1 MRAFFL
7 IIQRTKCCGM
17 EEKTPKFFLSK
28 IISTIANVEWPNNI
42 IGYLNDFWIWKLPL
56 KIKIFIWLTL
66 NKKIPTSDFLQKIR
80 WTRPNICHL
89 CFRGQDSTDHIFTHC
104 MFTRQVWDK
113 ITQDNNLK
121 IDWIGNSI
129 TDCLDHWTTSEKFY
143 KMLPPLVNWYIWL
156 SRNYK
161 IFENKNPSI
170 SAISYKALGLF
181 HLWKDM
187 YRDTEKKKILIKP
200 PSTLQL
206 PT

>member
-1 MRAFFL
+1 
-7 IIQRTKCCGM
+7 
-17 EEKTPKFFLSK
+17 
-28 IISTIANVEWPNNI
+28 
-42 IGYLNDFWIWKLPL
+42 
-56 KIKIFIWLTL
+56 
-66 NKKIPTSDFLQKIR
+66 
-80 WTRPNICHL
+80 
-89 CFRGQDSTDHIFTHC
+89 

-121 IDWIGNSI
+121 TDWIGSSI

-156 SRNYK
+156 SRNCK
-161 IFENKNPSI
+161 IFENKNPST

-187 YRDTEKKKILIKP
+187 YRDTEKKKILVKP

-206 PT
+206 PTGWFDGASQQNGSLSGAGGLINLSQNSIYRWTLCCGPGTNTRAETSGCMGNPTLGF